1 MWSNLVDIECSMRTF
16 FNHISVGC
24 MKNSYYD
31 KMNLFSSVTIQGVME
46 MVIVSKMK
54 FSFL

>member
-1 MWSNLVDIECSMRTF
+1 
-16 FNHISVGC
+16 

-46 MVIVSKMK
+46 MVILSKMK